1 MGPPLFMGPWSKSS
15 EPSVKGQ
22 RSWFLYVLQS
32 LFLVQ
37 TKLLFKES
45 YRGVLVITS
54 KHVHPP
60 SPAQLKPSAGRP
72 GGGRSATS
80 IVPPT
85 DTHMRSDEV
94 FTSMLLSVSDVV
106 YGLLKHWGI
115 APVKHKNGA
124 IYFAFIKHLI
134 GVLFFIPKREHF
146 HQSLR
151 PYNFA

>member
-1 MGPPLFMGPWSKSS
+1 MGPLLFMGPWSKSS

-22 RSWFLYVLQS
+22 RSWCLYVVQS

-37 TKLLFKES
+37 TRLLFKES

-60 SPAQLKPSAGRP
+60 SPSQSKPSAARP

-85 DTHMRSDEV
+85 STHMRSDNV
-94 FTSMLLSVSDVV
+94 FTSMLLYVSDVV
-106 YGLLKHWGI
+106 CGVDSSNTGELLQSNTNL
-115 APVKHKNGA
+115 AQ
-124 IYFAFIKHLI
+124 FTLHLSKI
-134 GVLFFIPKREHF
+134 LL
-146 HQSLR
+146 QTWSL
-151 PYNFA
+151 